1 MFFTNFHCR
10 QPVDMKTICTFLLL
24 ALSRVAFAQLIVSP
38 EVFEFGRVRE
48 HERPVGTITLTN
60 RGAQPVSVTRIMRTC
75 ACSEATIDHP
85 RIAPGESATVSFWL
99 DPNDLAH
106 GPFYK
111 SFYVRTDHPEQP
123 VVMLA
128 MRGEVVPL
136 WQVEPGR
143 RIDLGRQAGT
153 AVFRL
158 RPSPAAPAIG
168 GLTVAGAG
176 EDVSAVLTTN
186 ATDGVL
192 SLAFTPPPDL
202 EPGSHEWRIQLHPV
216 EAGAHPLVLKVSRE
230 VASAWEVSPR
240 VLRLPSSTDRPFTAL
255 VHLRPITGAGGS
267 AVLDPAAITLTPR
280 RDEVALTPEGQS
292 YRKGYAFRLTI
303 SPERVNAWD
312 ASETFFFSIP
322 EHATPSSP
330 TGRVIRIQGPTILRN
345 LPAGSARSETL
356 PPAGPVFAEIFTQ
369 AGCDDCE
376 WVRQVFLP
384 RAAARYGSNLV
395 VQISYTTERAVLLR
409 LLGLLES
416 RGIREN
422 APVYLAIAATDV
434 LAGRKAIDAQAFAL
448 VDARLEGEG
457 SESRLAEGLAPSP
470 VHAAT
475 PSESPPPDAAIADR
489 LFARFTVPAVAIAGL
504 ADGFN
509 PCAFATV
516 VFLTS
521 LLAAG
526 GRSRRVR
533 LLGGMA
539 FCIASFLTY
548 FLMGFGLLR
557 AVRALDAVQWARL
570 AITFATASAL
580 VVFAVLSV
588 VDAVRFHR
596 RRVASAVIL
605 QLPSS
610 VKRRIHG
617 ISRVC
622 FGGPAVLLGG
632 LLCGAGVTLLES
644 VCTGQLYLPL
654 LVWLSREG
662 GGARA
667 WSLLLLYNAAFILPL
682 FAVFLLAAFGMQN
695 QRLADWSRRH
705 VVPAKLLLALVFI
718 ALAVLLLV

>member
-1 MFFTNFHCR
+1 
-10 QPVDMKTICTFLLL
+10 MKTACTFLLL
-24 ALSRVAFAQLIVSP
+24 ALCQVASAQLAVSP

-48 HERPVGTITLTN
+48 HERPVGTIALTN
-60 RGAQPVSVTRIMRTC
+60 QGASPVSVTRIMRTC

-85 RIAPGESATVSFWL
+85 RIAPGETATVSFWL
-99 DPNDLAH
+99 DPNDLSH

-111 SFYVRTDHPEQP
+111 SFYARTDHPEQP

-136 WQVEPGR
+136 WHVEPGR

-153 AVFRL
+153 AVFSL
-158 RPSPAAPAIG
+158 RPSAAAPAIA
-168 GLTVAGAG
+168 GLSVAGAG
-176 EDVSAVLTTN
+176 GDCSVALTTN
-186 ATDGVL
+186 AVDGVL
-192 SLAFTPPPDL
+192 SLAFTPPSDL

-230 VASAWEVSPR
+230 VGSAWEVSPK

-255 VHLRPITGAGGS
+255 VHLRPTAGVGDS
-267 AVLDPAAITLTPR
+267 AAFDPAAITLTPH
-280 RDEVALTPEGQS
+280 RDEVVLTPEGQS
-292 YRKGYAFRLTI
+292 SRKGYAFRLTI
-303 SPERVNAWD
+303 SPERINAWD

-322 EHATPSSP
+322 EHASSSSP
-330 TGRVIRIQGPTILRN
+330 TGRVIRVQGPTILRN
-345 LPAGSARSETL
+345 IPSGSARSETL

-384 RAAARYGSNLV
+384 RATARYGSNLV
-395 VQISYTTERAVLLR
+395 VKVSYTTDRAVFLR

-416 RGIREN
+416 RGVREN

-457 SESRLAEGLAPSP
+457 TSPRLAEEC
-470 VHAAT
+470 AT
-475 PSESPPPDAAIADR
+475 PCAVSPPPDAAIAGR
-489 LFARFTVPAVAIAGL
+489 LFARFTVPTVAIAGL

-526 GRSRRVR
+526 GRNRRVR
-533 LLGGMA
+533 LVGGMA
-539 FCIASFLTY
+539 FCVASFLTY

-557 AVRALDAVQWARL
+557 AVRALDAMQWARL

-580 VVFAVLSV
+580 VVLAVLSV

-596 RRVASAVIL
+596 RGVASAVIL
-605 QLPSS
+605 QLPAAI
-610 VKRRIHG
+610 KRRIHG
-617 ISRVC
+617 VARIC
-622 FGGPAVLLGG
+622 FGGPTVLLGG

-667 WSLLLLYNAAFILPL
+667 WSLLLLYNVAFILPL
-682 FAVFLLAAFGMQN
+682 LLVFLFAAFGMQN

-705 VVPAKLLLALVFI
+705 VVPAKLLLAFVFL